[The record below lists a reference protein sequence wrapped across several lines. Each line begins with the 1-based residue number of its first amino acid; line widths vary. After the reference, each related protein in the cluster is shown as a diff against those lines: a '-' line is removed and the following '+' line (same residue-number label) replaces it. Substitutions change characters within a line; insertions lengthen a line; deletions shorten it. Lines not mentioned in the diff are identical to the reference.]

1 MFETPIALV
10 GNIVSEPV
18 RRRVGEQDLTRLRVA
33 SNSRRK
39 AADGSWQA
47 GDTLYVTVSCWGALA
62 LGAGGSL
69 VKGDPVVV
77 VGHLYTNEYDDKEGN
92 KRSTNEI
99 RAISVGPDLARS
111 VARITST
118 RRLVGVGPGSG
129 DGGDAGTEPA
139 ATGHVEPGDVDD
151 DGSDGLSDG
160 SASDAGLTLTA

>member
-77 VGHLYTNEYDDKEGN
+77 LGHLYTNEYDDKEGN

-118 RRLVGVGPGSG
+118 RRLVGVGPGVGES
-129 DGGDAGTEPA
+129 ATESA
-139 ATGHVEPGDVDD
+139 ETHVDPDDVDD
-151 DGSDGLSDG
+151 DGSDGMADG
-160 SASDAGLTLTA
+160 SASDAGFTLTA

>member
-118 RRLVGVGPGSG
+118 RRLVGVGPG
-129 DGGDAGTEPA
+129 AGESVTESA
-139 ATGHVEPGDVDD
+139 ETHVDPGEVDD
-151 DGSDGLSDG
+151 DGSDGMADG

>member
-118 RRLVGVGPGSG
+118 RRLVGVGPG
-129 DGGDAGTEPA
+129 AGESVTESAETDVDPD
-139 ATGHVEPGDVDD
+139 DVDD
-151 DGSDGLSDG
+151 DGSDGMADG